1 MKPLEQ
7 ILADDKV
14 VPLEVLEKACE
25 NGNKTRRSG
34 TSLILA
40 LRRAGVGGS
49 RIAAAVSRAFDLPLA
64 SLDDQ
69 PNLPVLP
76 DRLSANFLKEN
87 SVLPL
92 SEGKDG
98 LRLAVADPGDRFVV
112 EAVRIASGLP
122 VALAVS
128 ALEDIETGLE
138 RLYGPGK
145 SALERI
151 VEDIGGAEP
160 DNGSAAED
168 DIEHLKDAALEAPVI
183 RLVNQIIS
191 DAVQQRA
198 SDIHIEPFRDS
209 LKVRY
214 RIDGLL
220 QEISPPPLRL
230 ARVIISRIKIL
241 AGLNIAERR
250 LPQDGRVRLRVS
262 GRQLDLRVSSLPT
275 THGESVVI
283 RLLDDS
289 SATQELPSLGLLPH
303 DEGIFR
309 RNLKAPYGMI
319 IVTGPTGSGKTT
331 TLGAAL
337 RLLNEPHRKILTAED
352 PIEYQIPG
360 INQVQVKPAI
370 GMTFAN
376 ALRAFVRQ
384 DPDVIMVG
392 EMRDGETAEMAVH
405 AALTGHLL
413 LTTLH
418 TNNAAG
424 AITRLVDMGVDSFLI
439 ASTLRL
445 LIGQRLVRVLCPECS
460 RSVKAGPQILEEFRR
475 AGLTVAPDGFA
486 IFEPVGCD
494 SCQGNGFIGR
504 KAIFELLEVDET
516 IQRLITPG
524 VTTNALQR
532 AARDNGMTTMLQDG
546 LEKCR
551 QGVTTIEEVRRVTED
566 M

>member
-1 MKPLEQ
+1 MKPLDQ
-7 ILADDKV
+7 ILADEEIV
-14 VPLEVLEKACE
+14 APSVLEQARADV
-25 NGNKTRRSG
+25 GNAALSG
-34 TSLILA
+34 PSLILA

-49 RIAAAVSRAFDLPLA
+49 KIAAAVARAYDLPLA
-64 SLDDQ
+64 SLEDQ

-92 SEGKDG
+92 AEGKDG
-98 LRLAVADPGDRFVV
+98 LRLAVADPGERFVI
-112 EAVRIASGLP
+112 EAVRVASGLP
-122 VALAVS
+122 VSLAVS

-151 VEDIGGAEP
+151 VEDIGGADSE
-160 DNGSAAED
+160 NGNGAED
-168 DIEHLKDAALEAPVI
+168 DIEHLKDAVLEAPVI

-220 QEISPPPLRL
+220 QEIAPPPLRL

-289 SATQELPSLGLLPH
+289 SATQELPSLGLLSG
-303 DEGIFR
+303 DEAIFR

-360 INQVQVKPAI
+360 INQVQVKPGI

-405 AALTGHLL
+405 AALTGHLVM
-413 LTTLH
+413 TTLH

-445 LIGQRLVRVLCPECS
+445 LIGQRLIRVLCPACR
-460 RSVKAGPQILEEFRR
+460 RSLDPSPQVLEEYRR
-475 AGLTVAPDGFA
+475 AGLDAEPGGFSL
-486 IFEPVGCD
+486 FEPVGCD

-504 KAIFELLEVDET
+504 KAIFELFEVDEE

-524 VTTNALQR
+524 VTTGTLQR
-532 AARDNGMTTMLQDG
+532 AAKDNGMTTMLQDG

-551 QGVTTIEEVRRVTED
+551 RGLTTIEEVRRVTED
-566 M
+566 I